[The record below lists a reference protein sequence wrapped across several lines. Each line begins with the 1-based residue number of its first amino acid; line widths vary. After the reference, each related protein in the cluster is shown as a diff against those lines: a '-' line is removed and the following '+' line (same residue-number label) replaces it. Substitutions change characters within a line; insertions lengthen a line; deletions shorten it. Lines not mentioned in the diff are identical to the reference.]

1 MVTRPRGLK
10 TNGIQEYTRGRED
23 ERGREREREDKERS
37 LVELIEQVVRQL
49 DQGNANWR
57 HFVN

>member
-1 MVTRPRGLK
+1 MK

-23 ERGREREREDKERS
+23 EREREREDKERS

>member
-1 MVTRPRGLK
+1 MVVTRLENQWNPRV
-10 TNGIQEYTRGRED
+10 YGR
-23 ERGREREREDKERS
+23 REREDKERS
-37 LVELIEQVVRQL
+37 LAGVIEQVVRQL

>member
-1 MVTRPRGLK
+1 MESK
-10 TNGIQEYTRGRED
+10 SIQEEGSM
-23 ERGREREREDKERS
+23 REREDKERS

>member
-1 MVTRPRGLK
+1 MESK
-10 TNGIQEYTRGRED
+10 SIQEEGRM
-23 ERGREREREDKERS
+23 REREDKERS

>member
-1 MVTRPRGLK
+1 MK

-23 ERGREREREDKERS
+23 EREREREREDKERS

>member
-10 TNGIQEYTRGRED
+10 TNGIQGYTRGREK
-23 ERGREREREDKERS
+23 GGREDKERS

>member
-1 MVTRPRGLK
+1 MVVTRLENQWNPRV
-10 TNGIQEYTRGRED
+10 Y
-23 ERGREREREDKERS
+23 ERREDKERS
-37 LVELIEQVVRQL
+37 LAGLIEQVVRQL

>member
-23 ERGREREREDKERS
+23 EREREREDKERS

>member
-10 TNGIQEYTRGRED
+10 TNGIQGYTRG
-23 ERGREREREDKERS
+23 REDKERS